1 MKRKLN
7 SSEIILIIKETV
19 KEKRLLEAD
28 LYAKNMFGD
37 TGVTPRNSPPQ
48 PISPPSSFASNVK
61 NTIKNVAKGVLGGVS
76 RITGGPLGMIAI
88 PSTSLNVGEPS
99 GRDAARYER
108 KKETVGPTGEKG
120 DLETSKFS
128 KEKTPQI
135 VDRIPQKELVGADV
149 GTELTKFNK
158 NKPEYES
165 GSKIKKNK

>member
-37 TGVTPRNSPPQ
+37 TGVTPRK
-48 PISPPSSFASNVK
+48 SPPSSFASNVK